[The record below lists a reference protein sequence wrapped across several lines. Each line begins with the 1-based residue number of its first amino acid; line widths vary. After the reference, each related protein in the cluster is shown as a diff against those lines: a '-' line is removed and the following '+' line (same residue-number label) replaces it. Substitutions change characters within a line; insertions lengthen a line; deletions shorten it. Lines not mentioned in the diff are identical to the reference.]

1 MNRAEKIESVAKLGD
16 RFGRA
21 PIAIVTDYR
30 GLNVA
35 EITELRGKV
44 READG
49 EYLVAKNTLM
59 RIAIKD
65 TDAAAVTQ
73 LLTGPNAI
81 AFGFGDPVGVSKAV
95 HEFAKGHDALE
106 IKGAV
111 LDGELIDQAQV
122 AQLAAMPGREQM
134 RAQLLALFMAPATNL
149 VRLLQAPAQQLVQVL
164 HARSEQ
170 ES

>member
-1 MNRAEKIESVAKLGD
+1 MNRAEKIESVEKIGD
-16 RFGRA
+16 RFGRS
-21 PIAIVTDYR
+21 PIAIVTGYC

-35 EITELRGKV
+35 EITELRGKI
-44 READG
+44 RAADG
-49 EYLVAKNTLM
+49 EYLVAKNTLT

-65 TDAAAVTQ
+65 TDAAAIAE

-81 AFGFGDPVGVSKAV
+81 AFGFSDPVGVSKAV
-95 HEFAKGHDALE
+95 HEFAKDHEALE

-111 LDGELIDQAQV
+111 LDGEFIDGAQV
-122 AQLAAMPGREQM
+122 AKLAAMPGLDELRG
-134 RAQLLALFMAPATNL
+134 QLLALFMTPATNL

-164 HARSEQ
+164 DARSKQ